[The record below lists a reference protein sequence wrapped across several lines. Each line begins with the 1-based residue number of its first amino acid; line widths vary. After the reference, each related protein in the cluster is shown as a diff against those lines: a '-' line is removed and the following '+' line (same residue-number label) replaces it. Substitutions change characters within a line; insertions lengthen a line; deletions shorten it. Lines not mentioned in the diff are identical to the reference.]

1 MRHPYGVDP
10 GHPSA
15 DLLEA
20 LLRERHGDLRDL
32 ETERFTTVVPTRP
45 KPRKR
50 LPPLTRLDA
59 ARHGLTLVKALD
71 DYEQGN
77 RGAA

>member
-10 GHPSA
+10 AHHNA
-15 DLLEA
+15 ALLEA

-32 ETERFTTVVPTRP
+32 EAERFTTVVPVRP

-50 LPPLTRLDA
+50 FPPLTRLDA
-59 ARHGLTLVKALD
+59 ARNGLTLVKALD
-71 DYEQGN
+71 DYEHGN